1 VAVQYLQRAR
11 AAGGVLWIPVV
22 FVAFWSS
29 GYLVG
34 DIGTRAAP
42 PLALLF
48 WRFAVALAVVTVIAF
63 ATTAPWPRG
72 WRAWAHLA
80 VVGVLLQTTQFAG
93 VYFALAR
100 GTSAGLAALL
110 VSGSPLVIS
119 ALAVPLFG
127 ERLLRRQWLGLL
139 IGLVGVAVAVSAELS
154 GGGGLT
160 GVALVLLGAV
170 GFITGTLY
178 QKRFG
183 QRMDL
188 RTGGAIQLL
197 AATASAAML
206 VFLHGGG
213 FALPLTGPALGSVA
227 WLAIVNSIAAFAFF
241 FWLLRNRGGAAA
253 TSYLFIVPPATALL
267 GVPIL
272 GQPVNAGAL
281 GGIVLAALGV
291 AMVTWRLAAPD
302 RTGQSTRPAKES
314 HHPDHVPAAEQA

>member
-1 VAVQYLQRAR
+1 M
-11 AAGGVLWIPVV
+11 
-22 FVAFWSS
+22 
-29 GYLVG
+29 
-34 DIGTRAAP
+34 
-42 PLALLF
+42 
-48 WRFAVALAVVTVIAF
+48 
-63 ATTAPWPRG
+63 
-72 WRAWAHLA
+72 
-80 VVGVLLQTTQFAG
+80 GVLLQTTQFAG

-139 IGLVGVAVAVSAELS
+139 IGLVGVAAAVSAELS
-154 GGGGLT
+154 GGGGLA

-170 GFITGTLY
+170 GFIAGTLY

-241 FWLLRNRGGAAA
+241 FWLLRNRGGGAA

-281 GGIVLAALGV
+281 GGIVLAAVGV

-302 RTGQSTRPAKES
+302 RTGQSTRPAKEPYQ
-314 HHPDHVPAAEQA
+314 PDHVPAAEHT

>member
-1 VAVQYLQRAR
+1 MGVGGVSPDQVSVGVLFDAVPRDAVDERSRCVVRERRSNGKLPAHVSAYLTLGLSLFPDDDYEEAAAKVTGSLDRFGCWDAAVQYLQRAR

-139 IGLVGVAVAVSAELS
+139 IGLVGVAAAVSAELS

-170 GFITGTLY
+170 GFIAGTLY

-183 QRMDL
+183 QTMDL

-213 FALPLTGPALGSVA
+213 FALPLTG
-227 WLAIVNSIAAFAFF
+227 
-241 FWLLRNRGGAAA
+241 
-253 TSYLFIVPPATALL
+253 
-267 GVPIL
+267 
-272 GQPVNAGAL
+272 
-281 GGIVLAALGV
+281 
-291 AMVTWRLAAPD
+291 WRWARSPGW
-302 RTGQSTRPAKES
+302 RS
-314 HHPDHVPAAEQA
+314 